1 MLQEIQQVKSVPVS
15 DLKNT
20 HFVGLMTF
28 TRDQFASTFTDD
40 APRKV
45 AEQLERFNTAYQ
57 ALDDAYK
64 TSTYSLDTEALSKAD
79 DDCDRTFM
87 GIKKMV
93 GAQQAFDF
101 NPTVKE
107 AADRMMQAIA
117 KYDIS
122 TDEDYLGENNKLQQL
137 LQDVTNVVALKAD
150 ARTLGL
156 TEAFTQLAD
165 KVDLVRKLITRREM
179 GKAPKGAMKAAR
191 NAMEPEYRWL
201 IAILNAA
208 ALMDDDEHRF
218 DTLITTLNA
227 NIDYL
232 KKNVIRKGGIVWD
245 DEDYDEEL
253 DEETEGEEIEGEET
267 TDEGETKEN
276 TTENNQ

>member
-1 MLQEIQQVKSVPVS
+1 MLHDIQQVKSVPVS

-28 TRDQFASTFTDD
+28 TRDQFASTFGNPD
-40 APRKV
+40 ASPAKV
-45 AEQLERFNTAYQ
+45 TAQLQRFNNAYKT
-57 ALDDAYK
+57 LDEAYK
-64 TSTYSLDTEALSKAD
+64 TSTYSLDTERLRQAD

-93 GAQQAFDF
+93 QAQQAFDF
-101 NPTVKE
+101 NPTVKD

-117 KYDIS
+117 RFDIS
-122 TDEDYLGENNKLQQL
+122 PDEDYLGENSKLQQL
-137 LQDVTNVVALKAD
+137 LNDVRTVASLTDD
-150 ARTLGL
+150 AATLGL
-156 TEAFTQLAD
+156 TEAFAQLAD
-165 KVDLVRKLITRREM
+165 KVDLVRKLITQREA
-179 GKAPKGAMKAAR
+179 GKTPKGAMKVAR
-191 NAMEPEYRWL
+191 QQMEPEYRWL

-218 DTLITTLNA
+218 DPLITVLNA

-245 DEDYDEEL
+245 DETDTEL
-253 DEETEGEEIEGEET
+253 DEEDFDEEP
-267 TDEGETKEN
+267 TDEEAEDEKPQTDP
-276 TTENNQ
+276 TEE

>member
-1 MLQEIQQVKSVPVS
+1 MLHDIQQVKSVPVS

-28 TRDQFASTFTDD
+28 TRDQFAATFGNPD
-40 APRKV
+40 ASPAKV
-45 AEQLERFNTAYQ
+45 TAQMQRFSDAYKT
-57 ALDDAYK
+57 LDEAYK
-64 TSTYSLDTEALSKAD
+64 TSTYSLDTERLRQAD

-93 GAQQAFDF
+93 QAQQAFDF
-101 NPTVKE
+101 NPTVKD

-117 KYDIS
+117 RFDIS
-122 TDEDYLGENNKLQQL
+122 PDEDYLGENSKLQQL
-137 LQDVTNVVALKAD
+137 INDVRTVASLTD
-150 ARTLGL
+150 AAATLGL
-156 TEAFTQLAD
+156 TEAFAQLAD
-165 KVDLVRKLITRREM
+165 KVDLVRKLITQREA
-179 GKAPKGAMKAAR
+179 GKAPKGAMKVAR
-191 NAMEPEYRWL
+191 QQMEPEYRWL

-218 DTLITTLNA
+218 DPLITVLNA

-245 DEDYDEEL
+245 DETDTEL
-253 DEETEGEEIEGEET
+253 DEEDFDEEP
-267 TDEGETKEN
+267 TDEEAEDEKPQTDP
-276 TTENNQ
+276 TEE

>member
-1 MLQEIQQVKSVPVS
+1 MLHDIQQVKSVPVS

-28 TRDQFASTFTDD
+28 TRDQFASTFGNPD
-40 APRKV
+40 ASPAKV
-45 AEQLERFNTAYQ
+45 TAQMQRFSDAYKT
-57 ALDDAYK
+57 LDEAYK
-64 TSTYSLDTEALSKAD
+64 TSTYSLDTERLRQAD

-93 GAQQAFDF
+93 QAQQAFDF
-101 NPTVKE
+101 NPTVKD

-117 KYDIS
+117 RFDIS
-122 TDEDYLGENNKLQQL
+122 PDEDYLGENSKLQQL
-137 LQDVTNVVALKAD
+137 INDVRTVASLTD
-150 ARTLGL
+150 AAATLGL
-156 TEAFTQLAD
+156 TAAFAQLAD
-165 KVDLVRKLITRREM
+165 KVDLVRKLITQREA
-179 GKAPKGAMKAAR
+179 GKAPKGAMKVAR
-191 NAMEPEYRWL
+191 QQMEPEYRWL

-218 DTLITTLNA
+218 DPLITVLNA

-245 DEDYDEEL
+245 DETDTEL
-253 DEETEGEEIEGEET
+253 DEEDFDEEP
-267 TDEGETKEN
+267 TDEEAEDEKPQTDP
-276 TTENNQ
+276 TEE

>member
-1 MLQEIQQVKSVPVS
+1 MLQEIIQVNTIHLSY
-15 DLKNT
+15 LKNT

-28 TRDQFASTFTDD
+28 TRDQFANIFSKD
-40 APRKV
+40 APNKV
-45 AEQLERFNTAYQ
+45 AEQLERFNKAYQ
-57 ALDDAYK
+57 TLDAAYK
-64 TSTYSLDTEALSKAD
+64 ASTYSLDTETLSKAD
-79 DDCDRTFM
+79 EDCDRTFM

-101 NPTVKE
+101 NPTVKD
-107 AADRMMQAIA
+107 AANRMMQAIA

-137 LQDVTNVVALKAD
+137 LQDVNDVATLKTD
-150 ARTLGL
+150 AQTLGL
-156 TEAFTQLAD
+156 TEAFNELGK
-165 KVDLVRKLITRREM
+165 KVALVRDLITQREV

-191 NAMEPEYRWL
+191 EAMEPEYRWL

-218 DTLITTLNA
+218 DSLITALNA

-232 KKNVIRKGGIVWD
+232 KKNVLPHKAGIVWD
-245 DEDYDEEL
+245 DEDYDDEP
-253 DEETEGEEIEGEET
+253 DEETDGEEP
-267 TDEGETKEN
+267 TDEGDE
-276 TTENNQ
+276 TTEEK